1 MAMRSTGAAL
11 RERLKQG
18 TLVLPGVFNA
28 ITAQLAQQAGFEAL
42 YLSGA
47 GVTNSLTG
55 YPDIALLTLTEM
67 AQQARYVARAVS
79 LPVIADADTG
89 YGEILNVARTVEELE
104 HAGLAGLHLE
114 DQVAPKRCG
123 HLEGK
128 QVIPPGEMARK
139 IRAAVRARSDP
150 DFFLIAR
157 TDARSVHG
165 LQDAI
170 DRAKRYLD
178 AGADAIFPES
188 LQSADEFAAFAA
200 QVRALLLANMTEF
213 GKTPYLGVEEF
224 ARLGYAMVI
233 FPMTAFRVMMKAA
246 REAYEELR
254 RTGTQVGFLEKMQT
268 RQELY
273 ELIRYADYERFDREI
288 AEEDAP

>member
-47 GVTNSLTG
+47 GVTNSL
-55 YPDIALLTLTEM
+55 
-67 AQQARYVARAVS
+67 
-79 LPVIADADTG
+79 TG